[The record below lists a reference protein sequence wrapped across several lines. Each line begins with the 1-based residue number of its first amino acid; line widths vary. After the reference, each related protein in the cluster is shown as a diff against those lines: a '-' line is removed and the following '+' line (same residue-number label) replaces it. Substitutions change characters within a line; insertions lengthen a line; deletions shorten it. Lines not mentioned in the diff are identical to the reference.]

1 METPLERVLKE
12 IDEIKEKIEKVEIE
26 RNDAAG
32 LLKAAVTTGQAA
44 DIRQDLRALLESAD
58 KDLHDLRQEELKLIE
73 RQTVLETAASLPSP
87 ADITGVVSSYLLV

>member
-1 METPLERVLKE
+1 MALSLPIKMKMETSLERVLKE

-44 DIRQDLRALLESAD
+44 DIRQG
-58 KDLHDLRQEELKLIE
+58 RQFLKL
-73 RQTVLETAASLPSP
+73 LLLYLPRL
-87 ADITGVVSSYLLV
+87 ILQVS